1 MCGFCGVSFFS
12 ENRYEELKSFGIE
25 LNANLK
31 HRGPDAEGF
40 LYNKISTNNLL
51 FHQRLSILDISEKG
65 SQPMISKNENFILCF
80 NGEIYNH
87 LELRKIL
94 DSTKKIQ
101 WNGHSDTETLI
112 ESFSTVGIKKTID
125 LVEGMFAF
133 ALLDKADSKLY
144 LGRDLFGEK
153 PLYYFNNKK
162 EIIFSSELHNVNKEF
177 FNIDQKAI
185 DQFLHYN
192 YVPNSSCIYENWKK
206 VNPGEV
212 IVFDKNYNK
221 KLYYDLRAD
230 IQDKKLKLKTTNS
243 EDSNLKK
250 QFDKTF
256 TKVIKETLVADVDV
270 GIFLSGGI
278 DSSIVASY
286 ASRWDKNLST
296 FSIGIK
302 GNKDYDESFNAERIA
317 KFLNTNHET
326 FFVANNEII
335 ENIENSIM
343 SFDEPFADSSKVLT
357 YILSKKVRKKI
368 KVALTGD
375 GADELFGGYNRHVF
389 AFYLKNLS
397 KIFGKKF
404 LEKNLFK
411 YNLRLFFP
419 VIKFILNNFYAY
431 SDDKISKLKS
441 IVKYNNENDLIDRI
455 ISNKNEY
462 DKLKFDYLNSKL
474 IEKIKFKNY
483 HNFFETIM
491 NCDIQNYLTD
501 DILVKVDRSS
511 MINSLETR
519 APFLNKN
526 IFIFSQNLQDHKK
539 IKFFKGKFFLRE
551 ILKEMLPNNLISSQK
566 KGFSYPI
573 SNFFCDKRN
582 EKWIREILIVK
593 SKQEIKLI
601 DNEIIDKIFELHT
614 EKKIDYSKILWSNL
628 VLRLWLKRK
637 GFIH

>member
-12 ENRYEELKSFGIE
+12 ENRYEELKSFGIK

-31 HRGPDAEGF
+31 HRGPDTEGY
-40 LYNKISTNNLL
+40 LHTKISTNNLL
-51 FHQRLSILDISEKG
+51 FHQRLSILDISDKG
-65 SQPMISKNENFILCF
+65 SQPMISKNQNFILCF

-87 LELRKIL
+87 LELRKTLNSI
-94 DSTKKIQ
+94 KKIR

-112 ESFSTVGIKKTID
+112 ESFSIIGIKKTID

-133 ALLDKADSKLY
+133 ALIDKADSKLY

-162 EIIFSSELHNVNKEF
+162 DIIFSSELHNVNNEF
-177 FNIDQKAI
+177 FKINQKAI

-192 YVPNSSCIYENWKK
+192 YVPNSSCIYKNWKK
-206 VNPGEV
+206 VNPGEI

-221 KLYYDLRAD
+221 KKYYE
-230 IQDKKLKLKTTNS
+230 IKVEIEDKKLKFTKFSDN
-243 EDSNLKK
+243 NLKK
-250 QFDKTF
+250 QFDQIFK
-256 TKVIKETLVADVDV
+256 KVIKETLIADVNV
-270 GIFLSGGI
+270 GVFLSGGI

-286 ASRWDKNLST
+286 ASKLDKNLRT

-302 GNKDYDESFNAERIA
+302 GNKDYDESHNAERIA
-317 KFLNTNHET
+317 KFLNVDHET
-326 FFVANNEII
+326 FFVTNDEII
-335 ENIENSIM
+335 ENIESSIL
-343 SFDEPFADSSKVLT
+343 SFDEPFADSSQVLT

-375 GADELFGGYNRHVF
+375 GADELFAGYNRHIF

-397 KIFGKKF
+397 KIFGKQF
-404 LEKNLFK
+404 IEKDFFK
-411 YNLRLFFP
+411 YSLRLFFP
-419 VIKFILNNFYAY
+419 ILKFILNNFYAY
-431 SDDKISKLKS
+431 SGDKINKLKS
-441 IVKYNNENDLIDRI
+441 IVRYNTESDFIDRI

-462 DKLKFDYLNSKL
+462 DKLKFDYLNPES
-474 IEKIKFKNY
+474 IEKLKFKNY
-483 HNFFETIM
+483 DNFFDTIM

-526 IFIFSQNLQDHKK
+526 IFIFSQNLHDHKK
-539 IKFFKGKFFLRE
+539 IKFFRGKFFLRE
-551 ILKEMLPNNLISSQK
+551 IPKEMLPSNLISSQK

-582 EKWIREILIVK
+582 EKWIKDIFFIK
-593 SKQEIKLI
+593 SKKEINLI
-601 DNEIIDKIFELHT
+601 ENENLNKIFKLHT
-614 EKKIDYSKILWSNL
+614 EKKIDYSKVLWSNL

-637 GFIH
+637 GFII

>member
-12 ENRYEELKSFGIE
+12 ENRYEELKSFGIK

-31 HRGPDAEGF
+31 HRGPDAEGY

-51 FHQRLSILDISEKG
+51 FHQRLSILDISDKG

-94 DSTKKIQ
+94 DSTKKIH

-112 ESFSTVGIKKTID
+112 ESFSILGIKRTID
-125 LVEGMFAF
+125 LVQGMFAF
-133 ALLDKADSKLY
+133 ALIDKADSKLY

-162 EIIFSSELHNVNKEF
+162 EIIFSSELHDVKKEF
-177 FNIDQKAI
+177 FKINQKAI

-192 YVPNSSCIYENWKK
+192 YVPNSSCIYKNWKK
-206 VNPGEV
+206 VNPGEI

-221 KLYYDLRAD
+221 KKYYEINVK
-230 IQDKKLKLKTTNS
+230 IQDKKSILIKTDDNY
-243 EDSNLKK
+243 LKK
-250 QFDKTF
+250 QFNEIF
-256 TKVIKETLVADVDV
+256 NKVIKETLIADVNV
-270 GIFLSGGI
+270 GVFLSGGI

-286 ASRWDKNLST
+286 ASKLDKNLRT

-302 GNKDYDESFNAERIA
+302 GNNDYDESYNAERIA
-317 KFLNTNHET
+317 KFLNIDHET
-326 FFVANNEII
+326 FFVTNDEII
-335 ENIENSIM
+335 ENIESSIL
-343 SFDEPFADSSKVLT
+343 SFDEPFADSSQVLT

-375 GADELFGGYNRHVF
+375 GADELFAGYNRHIF
-389 AFYLKNLS
+389 AFYLKNFS
-397 KIFGKKF
+397 KIFGKQF
-404 LEKNLFK
+404 IEKDFFK
-411 YNLRLFFP
+411 YSLRLFFP
-419 VIKFILNNFYAY
+419 ILKFILNNFYAY
-431 SDDKISKLKS
+431 SDDKINKLKS
-441 IVKYNNENDLIDRI
+441 ILKYNTESDLIDRI
-455 ISNKNEY
+455 VSNKNEY
-462 DKLKFDYLNSKL
+462 DKLKFDYLNPKL

-483 HNFFETIM
+483 DNFFDTIM

-526 IFIFSQNLQDHKK
+526 IFIFSQNLHDHKK
-539 IKFFKGKFFLRE
+539 IKFFRGKFFLRE
-551 ILKEMLPNNLISSQK
+551 ILKEMLPSNLISSQK

-582 EKWIREILIVK
+582 EKWIKDIFFIK
-593 SKQEIKLI
+593 SKKEINLI
-601 DNEIIDKIFELHT
+601 ENENLNKIFKLHT
-614 EKKIDYSKILWSNL
+614 EKKIDYSKVLWSNL

-637 GFIH
+637 GFII